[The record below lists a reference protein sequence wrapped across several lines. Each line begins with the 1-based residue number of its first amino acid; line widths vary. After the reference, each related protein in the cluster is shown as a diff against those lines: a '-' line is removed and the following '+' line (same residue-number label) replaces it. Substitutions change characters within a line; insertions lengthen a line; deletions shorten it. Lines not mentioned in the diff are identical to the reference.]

1 MEMSSKNKNR
11 VMQTEGCEIFMNE
24 VEFENDIMEKN
35 SSSQIEWSILLKMKK
50 ELD

>member
-24 VEFENDIMEKN
+24 VEFENDIMEEN
-35 SSSQIEWSILLKMKK
+35 SSLQIQ
-50 ELD
+50 